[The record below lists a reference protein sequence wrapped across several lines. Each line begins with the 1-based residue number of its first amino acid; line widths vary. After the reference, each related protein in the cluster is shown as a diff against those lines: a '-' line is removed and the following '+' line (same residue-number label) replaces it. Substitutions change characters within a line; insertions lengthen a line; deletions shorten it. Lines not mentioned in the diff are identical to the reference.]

1 MPRPRGAAA
10 VALLAVAAACAAA
23 TAVGEPPHVA
33 AARDWLAS
41 SVATVDDASPYV
53 DVVACFLN
61 VTSSAI
67 DAVHLQMP
75 HAARRAR
82 PSGDVVAN
90 LALAAPATE
99 VGVGVN
105 DQGVVTSL
113 RFVTAQGD
121 AKCGYWDPAAEV
133 VVRGAA
139 GTALAGIRVVD
150 MACPETPLLTATS
163 LRLEFAR
170 QGAGGARPA
179 ADARPAPARQ
189 HRAARR
195 RPASGA

>member
-1 MPRPRGAAA
+1 MPRPRGALA
-10 VALLAVAAACAAA
+10 VALLTVAAACAAA
-23 TAVGEPPHVA
+23 TAAGEPPHVA

-61 VTSSAI
+61 VTSSTI
-67 DAVHLQMP
+67 DAVHLQTP
-75 HAARRAR
+75 RAARRAR
-82 PSGDVVAN
+82 PTGDVVAN

-133 VVRGAA
+133 VVRGGA
-139 GTALAGIRVVD
+139 GTVLAGVRVD
-150 MACPETPLLTATS
+150 MGRPPTPLLTATS

-170 QGAGGARPA
+170 PGAGHARPA

-189 HRAARR
+189 HWAARR

>member
-1 MPRPRGAAA
+1 MSRPYGAFL
-10 VALLAVAAACAAA
+10 ALLAVAAARAAA
-23 TAVGEPPHVA
+23 AAAGEPPHVA

-41 SVATVDDASPYV
+41 SVATVDDAPPYV
-53 DVVACFLN
+53 DVVTCFLN
-61 VTSSAI
+61 VTSSSI

-75 HAARRAR
+75 RTARRAR

-113 RFVTAQGD
+113 RFVTAQGN

-133 VVRGAA
+133 VIRGAA
-139 GTALAGIRVVD
+139 GTALSGIRVN
-150 MACPETPLLTATS
+150 MGRLPTPLLTATS

-170 QGAGGARPA
+170 PGAGGARPA

-195 RPASGA
+195 RPASGV

>member
-1 MPRPRGAAA
+1 MPCPRVVAAF
-10 VALLAVAAACAAA
+10 ALLAVVAACAAA
-23 TAVGEPPHVA
+23 PAAAEPPHVA

-41 SVATVDDASPYV
+41 SSATVDDAPPYV

-61 VTSSAI
+61 LTSSTLE
-67 DAVHLQMP
+67 AVHLQAP
-75 HAARRAR
+75 QAPRRVR
-82 PSGDVVAN
+82 PTGDVVSN

-105 DQGVVTSL
+105 DAGVVTSL

-170 QGAGGARPA
+170 HGAGGARPA